1 MVKQKHNAGFSLV
14 EVLVAITVL
23 AILFVPTCT
32 SLLMSM
38 NLNAGTEAMM
48 RAEFAVSSAVE
59 KLMAEGIVKP
69 EDPSDTFYDDNK
81 DGTDRFP
88 DVTVTVSKDEGV
100 HYYNVT
106 VTSTE
111 VDSVSVTTR
120 IRSVEAVKEE
130 VGTE

>member
-38 NLNAGTEAMM
+38 NLNAGTDVMM
-48 RAEFAVSSAVE
+48 RAEFAVSSTVE

-69 EDPSDTFYDDNK
+69 EVPSDTFYDDNK

-111 VDSVSVTTR
+111 LDSVSVTTR